1 MQPCRK
7 LFWRKDFRRWSIIV
21 RSPRR
26 NSAHQQF
33 ANHVRNLF
41 GLQAL
46 PSVRA
51 LPSRTGVRP
60 ISFAPDRAK
69 TAENKDQRRLKS
81 RLIPENW
88 QGNAGRPVRR
98 WRYAPPGAL
107 GDLLNLT
114 NYDCNIG

>member
-1 MQPCRK
+1 MQPRGK
-7 LFWRKDFRRWSIIV
+7 LFWREDFRRWPVIA

-26 NSAHQQF
+26 NGGHQQF

-41 GLQAL
+41 RLQAL
-46 PSVRA
+46 PLVRA

-60 ISFAPDRAK
+60 IPFAPGRAK
-69 TAENKDQRRLKS
+69 TAENKDQLRRKS

-114 NYDCNIG
+114 SYDCNIG